1 MTAIHISAKQGSNI
15 GALKKKLVDLVVGSH
30 DLVNDTIVT
39 NTRHLEALSKT
50 EDALSKAKNALETG
64 ITGDFVAMD
73 IRQAMFWLGSITGQ
87 ISEDD
92 LLANIFSKFCIG
104 K

>member
-1 MTAIHISAKQGSNI
+1 MGELKSWLSSQVLGNFNTQSDIIVSN
-15 GALKKKLVDLVVGSH
+15 A
-30 DLVNDTIVT
+30 
-39 NTRHLEALSKT
+39 RHL
-50 EDALSKAKNALETG
+50 DALQKTKESLEKALYGRETQV
-64 ITGDFVAMD
+64 TGDFVAMD